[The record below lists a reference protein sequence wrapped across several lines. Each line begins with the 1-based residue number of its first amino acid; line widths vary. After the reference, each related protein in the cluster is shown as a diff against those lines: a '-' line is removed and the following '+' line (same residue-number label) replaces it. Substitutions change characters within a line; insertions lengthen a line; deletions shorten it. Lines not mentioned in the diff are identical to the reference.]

1 MARRSNTSRQTRR
14 VLEAMCASTGAWLYG
29 YELSKK
35 TGLKSGTLYPILI
48 RLDDQGFL
56 ISKWREPE
64 REGRPPRHVYRLSAS
79 GLALARQQQA
89 EAPAAPAPVRPAGS
103 PA

>member
-1 MARRSNTSRQTRR
+1 MARTPNTSRQTRR
-14 VLEAMCASTGAWLYG
+14 VLETMCASPGAWLYG

-48 RLDDQGFL
+48 RLNDQGFL
-56 ISKWREPE
+56 ISEWRDPE

-79 GLALARQQQA
+79 GRALARKQQA
-89 EAPAAPAPVRPAGS
+89 EELSVSASIRPAGS